1 MRKIFTL
8 CMALVLGAPSLF
20 AQEEEQALVFVDAK
34 GNVVSDGAVIELRD
48 VEGGEIDPMTGE
60 AGALQIPTGLS
71 VRKVTDEKVAGQ
83 MLIDISAMPNGSFQT
98 CSFGSCLPEWTAAG
112 VYTSAKTIVSSEQ
125 EPITTEWYPAAYAT
139 WTATLQIQYMD
150 IVPNRFGIDQATSTV
165 IGDGPKVTLKFIYT
179 DPANVKG
186 VNEDDRA
193 VVTDRYT
200 VGGSRLSA
208 PQKGLN
214 IVRKSDGTVKKVVIK

>member
-20 AQEEEQALVFVDAK
+20 AQEEEQALVFVDAKGNVVSDGADAK

-150 IVPNRFGIDQATSTV
+150 IVPNRFGNPPS
-165 IGDGPKVTLKFIYT
+165 
-179 DPANVKG
+179 PALI
-186 VNEDDRA
+186 R
-193 VVTDRYT
+193 
-200 VGGSRLSA
+200 
-208 PQKGLN
+208 QM
-214 IVRKSDGTVKKVVIK
+214 

>member
-1 MRKIFTL
+1 
-8 CMALVLGAPSLF
+8 
-20 AQEEEQALVFVDAK
+20 
-34 GNVVSDGAVIELRD
+34 
-48 VEGGEIDPMTGE
+48 
-60 AGALQIPTGLS
+60 
-71 VRKVTDEKVAGQ
+71 
-83 MLIDISAMPNGSFQT
+83 
-98 CSFGSCLPEWTAAG
+98 
-112 VYTSAKTIVSSEQ
+112 
-125 EPITTEWYPAAYAT
+125 
-139 WTATLQIQYMD
+139 MD

-200 VGGSRLSA
+200 VGGNRLSA